1 MEYRDLYD
9 ENRIPTGEKIEK
21 SEPVPAG
28 RFYVTVAVFMQNSK
42 NEFLMQR
49 RSKEKGGKWATTGG
63 HPKSGETSLQGI
75 VTEIK
80 EELGID
86 VDPKNLIFYHT
97 IKTTKDFVDFYY
109 LNQDFDLKDL
119 TLQKEEVQDARWFT
133 IEEIEDLI
141 KKDDF
146 FKSHIDYIKNCLEFL
161 SKNKKLPAQISK
173 QFF

>member
-9 ENRIPTGEKIEK
+9 GNRIPTGEKIEK

-49 RSKEKGGKWATTGG
+49 RSKDKGGKWATTGG

-86 VDPKNLIFYHT
+86 VDPKNLVFYHT
-97 IKTTKDFVDFYY
+97 IKTNKDFVDFYY

-119 TLQKEEVQDARWFT
+119 TLQKEEVQDAKWFT

-161 SKNKKLPAQISK
+161 SKNKKIACSN
-173 QFF
+173 

>member
-9 ENRIPTGEKIEK
+9 GNRIPTGEKIK
-21 SEPVPAG
+21 KNEPVPAG

-49 RSKEKGGKWATTGG
+49 RSKDKGGKWATTGG

-97 IKTTKDFVDFYY
+97 IKTNKDFVDFYY

-119 TLQKEEVQDARWFT
+119 TLQKEEVQDAKWFT

-146 FKSHIDYIKNCLEFL
+146 FRSHIDYIKNCLEFL
-161 SKNKKLPAQISK
+161 SKNKKIACSN
-173 QFF
+173 

>member
-49 RSKEKGGKWATTGG
+49 RSKDKGGKWATTGG

-86 VDPKNLIFYHT
+86 VDPKNLVFYHT
-97 IKTTKDFVDFYY
+97 IKTNKDFVDFYY

-146 FKSHIDYIKNCLEFL
+146 FRSHIDYIKNCLEFL
-161 SKNKKLPAQISK
+161 SKNKKIACSN
-173 QFF
+173 

>member
-9 ENRIPTGEKIEK
+9 GNRIPTGEKIEK

-49 RSKEKGGKWATTGG
+49 RSKDKGGKWATTGG

-97 IKTTKDFVDFYY
+97 IKTNKDFVDFYY

-119 TLQKEEVQDARWFT
+119 TLQKEEVQDAKWFT
-133 IEEIEDLI
+133 IEEIENLI

-161 SKNKKLPAQISK
+161 SKNKKIACSN
-173 QFF
+173 

>member
-9 ENRIPTGEKIEK
+9 GNRIPTGEKIEK

-49 RSKEKGGKWATTGG
+49 RSKDKGGKWATTGG

-97 IKTTKDFVDFYY
+97 IKTNKDFVDFYY

-119 TLQKEEVQDARWFT
+119 TLQKEEVQDAKWFT

-161 SKNKKLPAQISK
+161 SKNRKIACSN
-173 QFF
+173 

>member
-49 RSKEKGGKWATTGG
+49 RSKDKGGKWATTGG

-86 VDPKNLIFYHT
+86 VDPKSLVFYHT
-97 IKTTKDFVDFYY
+97 IKTNKDFVDFYY

-119 TLQKEEVQDARWFT
+119 TLQKEEVQDAKWFT

-161 SKNKKLPAQISK
+161 SKNKKIACSN
-173 QFF
+173 